1 MLGRVAPVTPYQRP
15 SIVVCSL
22 VPRANRV

>member
-15 SIVVCSL
+15 SVIVRSL